1 MFNKKMVAMAMT
13 VPLVM
18 GTITTVSALE
28 KTTASKARSVFAAE
42 KSNRIFKR
50 KCCAVWIKSRP
61 FRLTIYF
68 YNRNV
73 SSFIC

>member
-1 MFNKKMVAMAMT
+1 MFNKKWWQWRDCAVSN
-13 VPLVM
+13 
-18 GTITTVSALE
+18 GDNSTVSALE
-28 KTTASKARSVFAAE
+28 KQQQVKLEAYRRR